1 MRSWIGTA
9 LLLLLAACAPQ
20 PLQPTPTRT
29 QVFPGGVVQGRWVTT
44 ASGSFALP
52 AAPLDVDAN
61 SDVLE
66 VLYPY
71 VWQRYRGGER
81 FATHDLPARAR
92 AVRARPEPLVL
103 LEDGLFT
110 PEVGRRGYPA
120 RDAVRT
126 DRGVYWVNEEGLW
139 RERERLQDGD
149 FLRVLDLGGEVLALG
164 RAGALRWPGAYELD
178 LPKGWIAADAAAD
191 LYLLMPDGVHRYD
204 REGYELGFFAGAFT
218 DLAVGPQAGVW
229 LLTANGAA
237 LHLTL
242 DLEEAW

>member
-1 MRSWIGTA
+1 VRSTPA
-9 LLLLLAACAPQ
+9 AVLLLLLAACAPQ
-20 PLQPTPTRT
+20 PLQPTSTRT

-44 ASGSFALP
+44 AAGSFALP
-52 AAPLDVDAN
+52 AVPLDVDAN
-61 SDVLE
+61 ADVLE

-71 VWQRYRGGER
+71 VWQRYRKGER

-92 AVRARPEPLVL
+92 AVRASPEPLVL
-103 LEDGLFT
+103 LERGLFT
-110 PEVGRRGYPA
+110 PAAGLLGYPA

-139 RERERLQDGD
+139 RGQERLQDGD
-149 FLRVLDLGGEVLALG
+149 FVRVLDLDDEVLALG
-164 RAGALRWPGAYELD
+164 HAGALRWPGGYMLD
-178 LPKGWIAADAAAD
+178 LPDGWIAADAAAD

-218 DLAVGPQAGVW
+218 DLAVGPQAGLW
-229 LLTANGAA
+229 LLSADGKTV
-237 LHLTL
+237 HLTL